1 MWFTYHEVRED
12 GFGRDMRDPCQ
23 KDQDYAAPRH
33 HFVLARLDYWKELLL
48 RSSALSRK
56 KRKKKRLSRSAIE
69 EDKMENSMT

>member
-1 MWFTYHEVRED
+1 MRED

-23 KDQDYAAPRH
+23 KDQDYAGPRH

-56 KRKKKRLSRSAIE
+56 KKKKKTGR
-69 EDKMENSMT
+69 